1 MFLYHGSKYKH
12 RELKPA
18 FMWTGTEVNWD
29 QTESNHFLYATKA
42 RDAAI
47 DMGFASALEQSFLLK
62 RIQTRGNNI
71 RITIES
77 GPMPTREDL
86 EKITVYVYKIEK
98 VQKDGWQAVNNRF
111 NNMSDEFKTDK
122 PIPESSIREVEEI
135 VCKDW
140 LKGRKITVLNAIGKP
155 AWSGW

>member
-1 MFLYHGSKYKH
+1 MYLYHGSKYKH

-18 FMWTGTEVNWD
+18 FMWTGEEKNWD
-29 QTESNHFLYATKA
+29 QTESNRFLYATKA

-47 DMGFASALEQSFLLK
+47 DMGFASALEQSFVLK

-71 RITIES
+71 VITIES

-86 EKITVYVYKIEK
+86 KKIVVYVYKIKK
-98 VQKDGWQAVNNRF
+98 VDADGWQEVNNRF
-111 NNMSDEFKTDK
+111 NNMPEEYKSERV
-122 PIPESSIREVEEI
+122 IPESSIELVEEI
-135 VCKDW
+135 KMEDW
-140 LKGRKITVLNAIGKP
+140 LKGRNVTVKNGVGKP